1 MPEMTSAYRKIASTS
16 WFSRCLP
23 GMRSELYIGDD
34 HLLLATQIVV
44 FEKYHRFFFS
54 DIEAI
59 IAAKSNRWIWASVVW
74 ALCLP
79 LGLLWNLGHAP
90 WCYAIGAVW
99 VVFAGAILIWNLLA
113 GPTYVVKIQTVAQ
126 TRRLKAI
133 ERARRYEAFQRVVI
147 PLVMA
152 GQQPN
157 AVPAQARPDHGL

>member
-1 MPEMTSAYRKIASTS
+1 MPEAASAYHKIASTS

-23 GMRSELYIGDD
+23 GMRSALYVADD

-59 IAAKSNRWIWASVVW
+59 IAAKSNRWIWASMAW

-79 LGLLWNLGHAP
+79 LGMLWYFGRAP
-90 WCYAIGAVW
+90 WCYVIGAAW
-99 VVFAGAILIWNLLA
+99 VLSTGAVLIWNLLA
-113 GPTYVVKIQTVAQ
+113 GPTYVVKIQTAAQ
-126 TRRLKAI
+126 SRRLKAI

-157 AVPAQARPDHGL
+157 AVPTLARKDKAL